1 MFGNYYGPQY
11 NGYYYGQPQ
20 QPQNPQEQTIFN
32 QLLTAD
38 EIAKLKKAPNFSSTK
53 LTEDEYLRALCTHHS
68 DNKICL
74 EQLPSG
80 KHRCSICGAE
90 FNLITV
96 DASPD
101 IIERTCNDF
110 YDLLQ
115 SIKTYYGNAPA
126 ALRDFY
132 IMVGFIP
139 KIRNLWNIA
148 KQYFNRTV
156 GGGYNYDQPGGDQ
169 SGFAMLGNILGNANM
184 GGIAPVLGGNYM
196 GYPQAG
202 YYGGAPVPQAAYM
215 QTPQAPPPMYP
226 QQQYVQ
232 PQPMQ
237 QQQQQAGYQVMPQQ
251 QPTQYQQ
258 PMYGYGGYPQQ
269 QYAPP
274 PAPPVNNNPIG
285 YVDAG
290 QKDFTQ
296 NTTPAG
302 QPVSQTQQPPLPNP
316 NLTNPNLKADV
327 GKKFT

>member
-1 MFGNYYGPQY
+1 MFGPYYGQQPYYQNGYYGPQ
-11 NGYYYGQPQ
+11 QPQ
-20 QPQNPQEQTIFN
+20 QLPPQEQAVFN

-38 EIAKLKKAPNFSSTK
+38 EVAKLKKTPNFSSTK

-68 DNKICL
+68 NNEICL
-74 EQLPSG
+74 ERIPSTG

-96 DASPD
+96 DSSPET
-101 IIERTCNDF
+101 IERTCNDF

-126 ALRDFY
+126 ALREFY

-156 GGGYNYDQPGGDQ
+156 GGGLQYNNPSGDQ
-169 SGFAMLGNILGNANM
+169 SGFAVLGNILGNGNM
-184 GGIAPVLGGNYM
+184 GGIPVLGGNYM

-215 QTPQAPPPMYP
+215 QTPQAPPPVQP
-226 QQQYVQ
+226 QYVQ

-237 QQQQQAGYQVMPQQ
+237 QQQQAGYQVPPQQ
-251 QPTQYQQ
+251 YAQPQ
-258 PMYGYGGYPQQ
+258 YGYGYQ

-274 PAPPVNNNPIG
+274 APPVATNPIG
-285 YVDAG
+285 YVDPG
-290 QKDFTQ
+290 QKDFTATAPVNQ
-296 NTTPAG
+296 AG

-316 NLTNPNLKADV
+316 NVTNPNIKADV